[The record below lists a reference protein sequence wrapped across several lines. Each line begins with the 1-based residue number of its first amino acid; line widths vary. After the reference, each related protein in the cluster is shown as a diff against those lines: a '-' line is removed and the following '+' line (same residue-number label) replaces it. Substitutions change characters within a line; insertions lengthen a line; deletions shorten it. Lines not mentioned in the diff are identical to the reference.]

1 MLNGKENALLDA
13 DSSKYDQV
21 APNFSTYSTMFV
33 CLQMGWAALHV
44 AAHKGFDPIVRELL
58 ARGARPNLQD
68 KVGGWHRDSCMH
80 TLN

>member
-1 MLNGKENALLDA
+1 MLRSVEQKSQDNDLLDA
-13 DSSKYDQV
+13 DS
-21 APNFSTYSTMFV
+21 ACSTTFV

-68 KVGGWHRDSCMH
+68 KVGGWHRGVWMH
-80 TLN
+80 TLKSVLA